1 MPGKARGIKI
11 PSVQCPSFGSAA
23 YPYPLTSEICLRVRK
38 PLLSE
43 RWRRSDRMML
53 GWILILSP
61 WVVLFSLIVHDATKD
76 NSQGSAI
83 SIAAKNFKLFI
94 FGAISAMK
102 VAPAVEVLS
111 SSSKPGGPSGIKE
124 PPTPP
129 AKKKWWRKEL
139 RASITIPELELAIL
153 EAVKK
158 AAPSCEEF
166 VGVIIRHE
174 TPKSRL
180 DPNWAIRGVKFG
192 NADRKMANEALATV
206 VERMQREFLL
216 SDD

>member
-1 MPGKARGIKI
+1 
-11 PSVQCPSFGSAA
+11 
-23 YPYPLTSEICLRVRK
+23 
-38 PLLSE
+38 
-43 RWRRSDRMML
+43 MMF

-61 WVVLFSLIVHDATKD
+61 LVVLLSLILHDATKD
-76 NSQGSAI
+76 DSQGSAI
-83 SIAAKNFKLFI
+83 SIAAKTFKLFI
-94 FGAISAMK
+94 FGAIPALK

-124 PPTPP
+124 PPAPP
-129 AKKKWWRKEL
+129 PKKKWWWRKEL
-139 RASITIPELELAIL
+139 RVSITIPELELAIL

-166 VGVIIRHE
+166 VGVIVRHE

-192 NADRKMANEALATV
+192 NADRKMANDALATV

>member
-1 MPGKARGIKI
+1 MFKLCGEI
-11 PSVQCPSFGSAA
+11 GSGA
-23 YPYPLTSEICLRVRK
+23 YPYPLASEICLRTHPRVRK
-38 PLLSE
+38 HLLSE
-43 RWRRSDRMML
+43 RWRRSDRMMF

-61 WVVLFSLIVHDATKD
+61 WVVLLLLIVHDATKD

-94 FGAISAMK
+94 FGAIAALK
-102 VAPAVEVLS
+102 IAPSVEVLS

-129 AKKKWWRKEL
+129 PKKKWWRKWWRKEL
-139 RASITIPELELAIL
+139 RVSITIPELELAIL

-166 VGVIIRHE
+166 VGVIIQHE

>member
-1 MPGKARGIKI
+1 
-11 PSVQCPSFGSAA
+11 
-23 YPYPLTSEICLRVRK
+23 
-38 PLLSE
+38 
-43 RWRRSDRMML
+43 MMF

-61 WVVLFSLIVHDATKD
+61 WVVLLLLIVHDATKD

-94 FGAISAMK
+94 FGAITALK
-102 VAPAVEVLS
+102 IAPSVEVLS

-129 AKKKWWRKEL
+129 PKKKWWRKCRRKEL
-139 RASITIPELELAIL
+139 RVSITIPELELAIL

>member
-1 MPGKARGIKI
+1 
-11 PSVQCPSFGSAA
+11 
-23 YPYPLTSEICLRVRK
+23 
-38 PLLSE
+38 
-43 RWRRSDRMML
+43 MMF
-53 GWILILSP
+53 GWILIVSL
-61 WVVLFSLIVHDATKD
+61 WVVLLSLILHDATKE

-83 SIAAKNFKLFI
+83 SIAAKNLKLFI
-94 FGAISAMK
+94 FGAIPALK

-111 SSSKPGGPSGIKE
+111 SSSKPGGPSGVKV

-129 AKKKWWRKEL
+129 PKKPPKKWWWRKEL
-139 RASITIPELELAIL
+139 RVSITIPELELAIM

-166 VGVIIRHE
+166 VGVIIQHE